1 MLDQQDLLKKFFF
14 GIKADEKADSDDRTR
29 SKEFWSE
36 LEPLYELPLRS
47 QSFYEARTTLIKPF
61 IIKDGVKLNLSI

>member
-47 QSFYEARTTLIKPF
+47 Q
-61 IIKDGVKLNLSI
+61 